1 MGLIYVNPEG
11 HLADGDPEQSARD
24 IREVFARWGVMV
36 VMVMMVMTDG
46 DTPGQDGDG

>member
-24 IREVFARWGVMV
+24 IREVFARWV
-36 VMVMMVMTDG
+36 VSGQGDG
-46 DTPGQDGDG
+46 EGGTPGQDGDG